1 MKKYN
6 LIIILAIAII
16 SCNGQENKTEKISNS
31 YIVTYQKDGKTIQDT
46 VLIQDT
52 TLQNNLKRMM
62 TDPNYKPREPQND
75 TIFNS
80 KRNPILVKLNSNI
93 FGATIQKFEYDSLDN
108 LIRITGYDNKNS
120 IKPFYHDVAI
130 EINKYDQNG
139 NLLEIRNLG
148 ENEQLI
154 SSEFEDTP
162 ITRMKYNDKNQLIEK
177 WFLDENVNLRT
188 EFAILKYDYDKQGNR
203 IKLGWFNKEGE
214 KK

>member
-1 MKKYN
+1 M
-6 LIIILAIAII
+6 
-16 SCNGQENKTEKISNS
+16 
-31 YIVTYQKDGKTIQDT
+31 
-46 VLIQDT
+46 
-52 TLQNNLKRMM
+52 
-62 TDPNYKPREPQND
+62 
-75 TIFNS
+75 
-80 KRNPILVKLNSNI
+80 
-93 FGATIQKFEYDSLDN
+93 
-108 LIRITGYDNKNS
+108 
-120 IKPFYHDVAI
+120 
-130 EINKYDQNG
+130 
-139 NLLEIRNLG
+139 G